1 MLSTSPPLCQSVL
14 IINYS
19 YRMFQYHQ
27 QELYIEDCA
36 IKELAKRYGTPLYV
50 YSQNTISA
58 AFKHYQQVFS
68 SFALLL
74 CYAVKANSNLSI
86 LSHLA
91 HLGAGFDIVSGG
103 ELQRLLIIGVHP
115 QKIIFSGINKSE
127 DEIELALKTDILCFN
142 IESLPEI
149 ERIQKIAKRLQKK
162 APISFRINPNID
174 AKTHPYISTGL
185 RNNKFGI
192 PYEMAEQAYQ
202 HAKSLSHLSLIGI
215 DCHIGSQLMDTTP
228 LKTAADK
235 LFILI
240 KRLENLGICL
250 DHVDLGGGIGIPYH
264 QEPPPDYTSYAAHIS
279 SFFHHHPQIRL
290 ILEPGRSII
299 GPAGALITKVDFIK
313 LQTHKNFI
321 IVDTG
326 MNDLMRPALYQSDHS
341 ILPVRKRDITPIIA
355 DVVGPI
361 CESTDK
367 LAVDIKLQITAGDY
381 LAIQDAGAY
390 AASMAS
396 HYNSR
401 SIAAEVLVAGKH
413 HRLIRARDRFE
424 DLIRNE
430 LPFITDTFT

>member
-1 MLSTSPPLCQSVL
+1 MLQ
-14 IINYS
+14 
-19 YRMFQYHQ
+19 YRQ

-36 IKELAKRYGTPLYV
+36 IKELAKHYGTPLYL

-68 SFALLL
+68 SFTLLL

-86 LSHLA
+86 LSYLA
-91 HLGAGFDIVSGG
+91 QLGAGFDIVSGG
-103 ELQRLLIIGVHP
+103 ELQRLLTIDVHP
-115 QKIIFSGINKSE
+115 QKIIFSGVNKSK
-127 DEIELALKTDILCFN
+127 DEIELALKADILCFN

-149 ERIQKIAKRLQKK
+149 ERIQKLAKFLRKK

-174 AKTHPYISTGL
+174 AKTHPSISTGL

-192 PYEMAEQAYQ
+192 PYEEAEQAYLY
-202 HAKSLSHLSLIGI
+202 AKSLSHLSLIGI

-228 LKTAADK
+228 LQKAADK

-240 KRLENLGICL
+240 ERLKHLGIYL
-250 DHVDLGGGIGIPYH
+250 DHVDLGGGIGVPYH
-264 QEPPPDYTSYAAHIS
+264 QEPLPDYTSYAQHIS
-279 SFFHHHPQIRL
+279 SFFHRHPKMRL

-299 GPAGALITKVDFIK
+299 GPAGTLITKVDFIK

-321 IVDTG
+321 IVDAG
-326 MNDLMRPALYQSDHS
+326 MNDLMRPALYQSDHN
-341 ILPVRKRDITPIIA
+341 ILPVQKRDITPIFA

-367 LAVDIKLQITAGDY
+367 LAVGKNLSITAGDY

-390 AASMAS
+390 VASMAN

-401 SIAAEVLVAGKH
+401 LIAAEVLVSGKY
-413 HRLIRARDRFE
+413 HRLIRARDCFE

-430 LPFITDTFT
+430 LPFITNTFT

>member
-1 MLSTSPPLCQSVL
+1 
-14 IINYS
+14 
-19 YRMFQYHQ
+19 MFQYRQ

-36 IKELAKRYGTPLYV
+36 IKELVKHYGTPLYV

-103 ELQRLLIIGVHP
+103 ELQRVLTVGVHP
-115 QKIIFSGINKSE
+115 QKIIFSGVNKSE

-149 ERIQKIAKRLQKK
+149 ERIQKIARRLRKK

-192 PYEMAEQAYQ
+192 PYEMAEQAYLY
-202 HAKSLSHLSLIGI
+202 AKNLSHLSLIGI

-228 LKTAADK
+228 LQKAADK

-240 KRLENLGICL
+240 ERLEHLGICL

-264 QEPPPDYTSYAAHIS
+264 QEPLPDYTSYAAHIS
-279 SFFHHHPQIRL
+279 SFFHRHPQMRL

-299 GPAGALITKVDFIK
+299 GPAGALVTKVDFIK

-321 IVDTG
+321 IVDAG
-326 MNDLMRPALYQSDHS
+326 MNDLMRPALYQSDHT
-341 ILPVRKRDITPIIA
+341 ILPVQKRDITPIIA

-367 LAVDIKLQITAGDY
+367 LAVDRKLQITAGDY

-401 SIAAEVLVAGKH
+401 FIAAEVLVSGKH

>member
-1 MLSTSPPLCQSVL
+1 
-14 IINYS
+14 
-19 YRMFQYHQ
+19 MFQYRQ

-36 IKELAKRYGTPLYV
+36 IKELVKSYGTPLYV
-50 YSQNTISA
+50 YSQNTISS

-68 SFALLL
+68 SFTLLL

-103 ELQRLLIIGVHP
+103 ELQRVLTTGVHP
-115 QKIIFSGINKSE
+115 KKIIFSGVNKSE

-149 ERIQKIAKRLQKK
+149 ERIQKIAKRLRKK

-192 PYEMAEQAYQ
+192 PYEMAEQAYL

-228 LKTAADK
+228 LQKAADK

-240 KRLENLGICL
+240 ERLKHLGICL

-264 QEPPPDYTSYAAHIS
+264 QEPLPDYTSYAAHIS
-279 SFFHHHPQIRL
+279 SFFHHHPQMRL

-321 IVDTG
+321 IVDAG

-341 ILPVRKRDITPIIA
+341 ILPVQKRSITPIIA

-367 LAVDIKLQITAGDY
+367 LAVNKKLQITAGDY

-390 AASMAS
+390 VASMAS

-401 SIAAEVLVAGKH
+401 FIAAEVLVSGKH